1 MSSVVISGDTS
12 GSITLQAPAVAGSN
26 TLTLPAS
33 TGTII
38 TTASSGQSIPKAALP
53 TGSVLQV
60 VSNSVTS
67 SSYASTTSTS
77 FVTTGHSCSI
87 TPSSTTSKILI
98 LVSAYCGY
106 NYVSNASYGGF
117 FTVYRNSTNLSGGAN
132 NGLAALSWSNLS
144 GPSDTNLGISYIDS
158 PSTTSS
164 TTYTVYFFSNN
175 SGGTLTYC
183 CSFGSN
189 LVNSVATI
197 TLMEI
202 AG

>member
-1 MSSVVISGDTS
+1 LTTIID
-12 GSITLQAPAVAGSN
+12 GSLGITFPVTAGS
-26 TLTLPAS
+26 AS
-33 TGTII
+33 AVQ
-38 TTASSGQSIPKAALP
+38 ASSSK
-53 TGSVLQV
+53 VLQV

-87 TPSSTTSKILI
+87 TPSSSASKIAI

-106 NYVSNASYGGF
+106 NYPSNASYGGF
-117 FTVYRNSTNLSGGAN
+117 FTVYRNSTNLSGGAQ
-132 NGLAALSWSNLS
+132 NGFAALSWSNLS
-144 GPSDTNLGISYIDS
+144 GTSDTNLGISYIDS

-164 TTYTVYFFSNN
+164 TTYTVYFLSND
-175 SGGTLTYC
+175 SRGTLTYC
-183 CSFGSN
+183 CSFGAN